1 MVLPLAKQQE
11 GLRERQVP
19 DLLYVDDLVDLMLMA
34 VQNSNRA
41 VAQIYNG
48 ALGRAMR
55 SPCGRNFVNC

>member
-11 GLRERQVP
+11 GFQERQVP

-48 ALGRAMR
+48 RGGQCALHLGGI
-55 SPCGRNFVNC
+55 S